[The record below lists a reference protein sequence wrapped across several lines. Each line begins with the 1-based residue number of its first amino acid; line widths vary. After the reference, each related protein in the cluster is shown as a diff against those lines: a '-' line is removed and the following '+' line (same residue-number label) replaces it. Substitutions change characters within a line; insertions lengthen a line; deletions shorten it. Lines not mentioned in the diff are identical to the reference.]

1 MKKTKLFFTGV
12 LLILLMSLIGCA
24 KNIEI
29 RDIMSFRFSYS
40 TGYMMNASVAYTLE
54 LKDGV
59 YTATVKPN
67 LVPEEEASVFT
78 VDKAFADELE
88 EFLRSEKVSRWNGFN
103 KSDDRVLDGNSFGLS
118 IVTNDREIIS
128 AHGYMK
134 YPKNYSAVRSG
145 IESIFG
151 KLMQ

>member
-1 MKKTKLFFTGV
+1 MSV
-12 LLILLMSLIGCA
+12 LLSGCA

-29 RDIMSFRFSYS
+29 RDIISFRYSYS
-40 TGYMMNASVAYTLE
+40 TGYMMDASVAYTLE

-59 YTATVKPN
+59 YTASIKPN

-78 VDKAFADELE
+78 VDKAFAEELE
-88 EFLRSEKVSRWNGFN
+88 EFLRSEKVSKWNGFN
-103 KSDDRVLDGNSFGLS
+103 KSDNRVLDGNSFGLS
-118 IVTNDREIIS
+118 IVTSGREIIS